1 MQIFR
6 ASRQTL
12 ITIGII
18 VTLIAVI
25 ISLALR
31 QPSGGND
38 VNYPVATH
46 YLLQLTQQLDSDITQ
61 LVDAVQA
68 EFEPISEQ
76 NKAMGFGSY
85 NHWYKVV
92 LTNTTNGVG
101 HLRLLL
107 DNPTFDQLTIY
118 HVNSQDEIVSSSLFG
133 DKSKNIDIDQRI
145 LPNIAFELAPS
156 KSTTLYIHAQTRGS
170 PILSFKLMTENI
182 FQQYERSL
190 HLIWGAFIGITL
202 IMGAYN
208 AVLYAGIRDNVYL
221 YYIGYLVSVF
231 LMIGVIHGFGYYFYA
246 EGVQLWL
253 SQQIISLQTL
263 VAINALTFG
272 KKFLKIQADTGL
284 TDRIVNG
291 VIFLLV
297 VFFFASL
304 FIEEYRS
311 APLFVFLQALTY
323 GAAAL
328 MIAYQ
333 FKTRYRWTRYY
344 LISWVPFFYGA
355 AIGMGLFIGALDYNF
370 HTRHAFILSILF
382 ELTFMSMALADR
394 MSETE
399 RKRLFLA
406 THNMKTKLANEYYI
420 EYKLSQFNHSPPNAM
435 LALIAIKVS
444 NYDHVVP
451 YLIEDDRRRLLRE
464 LTHQLS
470 QHIDSIA
477 DLLYLDSHAKIR
489 VSVLNDNTF
498 FFLAQVEDVQQFKQ
512 LTRSLSEQDNF
523 NPLQDVIPFRLQ
535 CIVSARLLDDF
546 KMEPQLLLNSV
557 KEGLNSALEAG
568 HPLHIYSQQKEIK
581 HARGIKLAQDLEVA
595 IRKNQLQ
602 LYYQPQLPLFET
614 DALYSEVLLRWIHP
628 DLGFV
633 PPSEFVLIAEK
644 TGLIRKLTS
653 WVIEQAFRE
662 YRDIEKSPTKP
673 LTISINISA
682 MDLSRKGFALDVIQL
697 TQQHAMTASNF
708 TLEVTET
715 SHHQD
720 QHVFHDNLTQL
731 KQAGFY
737 LAIDDFGTGYS
748 SLTYVSD
755 LPFDELKIDRSFV
768 KDMVTSERQRQIVN
782 ATIDMAISLGLSVTA
797 EGIEDE
803 ATLLELKKVHCHKI
817 QGYYYERPMPFEDYK
832 RWLAAH

>member
-6 ASRQTL
+6 APRQTL
-12 ITIGII
+12 ITTGIV
-18 VTLIAVI
+18 VTLITII
-25 ISLALR
+25 ISLVLR
-31 QPSGGND
+31 QIGAVND
-38 VNYPVATH
+38 VNNPASNH
-46 YLLQLTQQLDSDITQ
+46 YVLQLTQQLDSDVT
-61 LVDAVQA
+61 LLADAVQA
-68 EFEPISEQ
+68 EFEPITEQ
-76 NKAMGFGSY
+76 NKAMGFGRY

-92 LTNTTNGVG
+92 LTNATNDTG

-107 DNPTFDQLTIY
+107 DNPTFDHLTIY
-118 HVNSQDEIVSSSLFG
+118 QVNSQDEIVRSSLFG
-133 DKSKNIDIDQRI
+133 DKSKNIDVDKRI
-145 LPNIAFELAPS
+145 LPNIAFELAS
-156 KSTTLYIHAQTRGS
+156 RQSTTLYVHAQTRGS
-170 PILSFKLMTENI
+170 PIISLKVMTENI

-202 IMGAYN
+202 IIGAYN

-221 YYIGYLVSVF
+221 YYISYLISVF
-231 LMIGVIHGFGYYFYA
+231 LMIGVIHGFGYYFFP
-246 EGVQLWL
+246 EGVQLWF
-253 SQQIISLQTL
+253 SQQVISLQTL
-263 VAINALTFG
+263 VALNALTFG
-272 KKFLKIQADTGL
+272 KKFLKIQPDTGL

-297 VFFFASL
+297 IFFFASL

-311 APLFVFLQALTY
+311 ASVFVILQILTY

-333 FKTRYRWTRYY
+333 FRTRYRWTRYY

-370 HTRHAFILSILF
+370 HTRHTFIFSILF

-394 MSETE
+394 MSEAE

-406 THNMKTKLANEYYI
+406 THNMKTKLANEFYI
-420 EYKLSQFNHSPPNAM
+420 EYKLSEFNHSPPKSM
-435 LALIAIKVS
+435 VALIAIKVS

-451 YLIEDDRRRLLRE
+451 YLTEDNRRRLLRE
-464 LTHQLS
+464 LTHQFS
-470 QHIDSIA
+470 QHIDGIA
-477 DLLYLDSHAKIR
+477 DLLYLDSHTKTR

-498 FFLAQVEDVQQFKQ
+498 FFLAQVEDERQFKQ
-512 LTRSLSEQDNF
+512 LTLSLSEQDNF
-523 NPLQDVIPFRLQ
+523 NPLQDTIPFRIQ
-535 CIVSARLLDDF
+535 CIVSARLLGDF
-546 KMEPQLLLNSV
+546 QMEPQLLLNSV
-557 KEGLNSALEAG
+557 KEGFNSALEEG
-568 HPLHIYSQQKEIK
+568 QPLHIYSQENEIK

-595 IRKNQLQ
+595 IKEDQLQ

-614 DALYSEVLLRWIHP
+614 DALYSEVLLRWTHA
-628 DLGFV
+628 DLGVV
-633 PPSEFVLIAEK
+633 PPSEFVLIAEQ
-644 TGLIRKLTS
+644 TGIIRKLTI
-653 WVIEQAFRE
+653 WVIEEAFRE
-662 YRDIEKSPTKP
+662 YCDIVKSSTKP

-697 TQQHAMTASNF
+697 AQKHAVTASNF

-720 QHVFHDNLTQL
+720 QHVFHNNLAQL

-768 KDMVTSERQRQIVN
+768 KDMATSERQRQIVN
-782 ATIDMAISLGLSVTA
+782 ATIGMAISLGLSVTA

-817 QGYYYERPMPFEDYK
+817 QGYYYEKPMPFENYK
-832 RWLAAH
+832 RWLAVH